1 MARRRD
7 PGSREYSPLDDAKGR
22 LPIEADLVRDVIG
35 DRVAT
40 PSADPPKTAAAA
52 VAAQEEQRPQ
62 LTVVPPPIESTV
74 STSVASQ
81 AERPVQRTKPLVVE
95 KLTKYNKFLTTPREK
110 LELERLAAHV
120 SGALG
125 VSVKASQLI
134 RACLIQLLHAEHD
147 IIRRAGQHPEPKRPS
162 NTEAVALAEFDNLLA
177 EMLSQAF
184 RDAGPI
190 KFRKVRADTAT

>member
-7 PGSREYSPLDDAKGR
+7 PGSKEYSPLDDAKGR
-22 LPIEADLVRDVIG
+22 LPIEEDLVRDVIG
-35 DRVAT
+35 DRVPAPAT
-40 PSADPPKTAAAA
+40 VP
-52 VAAQEEQRPQ
+52 EELRPQ
-62 LTVVPPPIESTV
+62 LTIVPAPPVEAAV
-74 STSVASQ
+74 SSAPAAGAPAAGVD
-81 AERPVQRTKPLVVE
+81 ERPERPMLRNKSLVVE

-110 LELERLAAHV
+110 LELERLSAHV

-125 VSVKASQLI
+125 VSVKPSQLI

-177 EMLSQAF
+177 ELLSQAF
-184 RDAGPI
+184 RDAGPM
-190 KFRKVRADTAT
+190 KFRK

>member
-7 PGSREYSPLDDAKGR
+7 PGSKEYSPLDDARGR
-22 LPIEADLVRDVIG
+22 LPIEEDLVRDVIG
-35 DRVAT
+35 ARPA
-40 PSADPPKTAAAA
+40 PPVGAPARQPEGQQ
-52 VAAQEEQRPQ
+52 VPPRPQ
-62 LTVVPPPIESTV
+62 LTVVSALTEETAAPTASTKP
-74 STSVASQ
+74 SSSGATHD
-81 AERPVQRTKPLVVE
+81 ERPAPRGRPIVIE

-125 VSVKASQLI
+125 VSVKPSQLI
-134 RACLIQLLHAEHD
+134 RACLIQLLHAEQD

-162 NTEAVALAEFDNLLA
+162 NTEAVALAEFDNMLA
-177 EMLSQAF
+177 ELLSQAF

-190 KFRKVRADTAT
+190 KFRK

>member
-7 PGSREYSPLDDAKGR
+7 PGSKEYSPLDDAKGR

-35 DRVAT
+35 DRIAK
-40 PSADPPKTAAAA
+40 PAPAQAPASAAAGLQA
-52 VAAQEEQRPQ
+52 EQRPQ
-62 LTVVPPPIESTV
+62 LAVVPPPEPEV
-74 STSVASQ
+74 STSGVPQ
-81 AERPVQRTKPLVVE
+81 GERAVSRNKPLVVE

-147 IIRRAGQHPEPKRPS
+147 IIRRATQHPEPKRPS

-177 EMLSQAF
+177 EILSQAF
-184 RDAGPI
+184 RDAGPL
-190 KFRKVRADTAT
+190 KFRK

>member
-35 DRVAT
+35 DRVAM
-40 PSADPPKTAAAA
+40 PPPADPPKTAAAA
-52 VAAQEEQRPQ
+52 APVQEEQRPQ
-62 LTVVPPPIESTV
+62 LTVVAPVEPAV
-74 STSVASQ
+74 STSAATQ

-190 KFRKVRADTAT
+190 KFRK

>member
-7 PGSREYSPLDDAKGR
+7 PGSKEYSPLDDAKGR
-22 LPIEADLVRDVIG
+22 LPIEEDLVRDVIG
-35 DRVAT
+35 DRV
-40 PSADPPKTAAAA
+40 PMSAAAPMKA
-52 VAAQEEQRPQ
+52 RASAEVLEEQRPQ
-62 LTVVPPPIESTV
+62 LTVVPPPVELPIAEE
-74 STSVASQ
+74 
-81 AERPVQRTKPLVVE
+81 ERPTLRNKTLVVE

-125 VSVKASQLI
+125 VSVKPSQLI

-162 NTEAVALAEFDNLLA
+162 NTEAVALAEFDHLLA

-184 RDAGPI
+184 RDAGPM
-190 KFRKVRADTAT
+190 KFRK

>member
-1 MARRRD
+1 MDVGCVLPRQRNALVEPGNDDPQQREVRVEFGLPRPPNVFQALPHPVQREAFRDNRNNEPVRRHVGCDGRRR
-7 PGSREYSPLDDAKGR
+7 R
-22 LPIEADLVRDVIG
+22 IG
-35 DRVAT
+35 CRV
-40 PSADPPKTAAAA
+40 
-52 VAAQEEQRPQ
+52 EEN
-62 LTVVPPPIESTV
+62 
-74 STSVASQ
+74 
-81 AERPVQRTKPLVVE
+81 VQRTKPLVVE

-190 KFRKVRADTAT
+190 KFRK

>member
-35 DRVAT
+35 DRVAM
-40 PSADPPKTAAAA
+40 PPADPPKTAAAA
-52 VAAQEEQRPQ
+52 AAVQEEQRPQ
-62 LTVVPPPIESTV
+62 LTVVPPVESAV
-74 STSVASQ
+74 STSAATQ
-81 AERPVQRTKPLVVE
+81 ADRPVQRTKPLVV

-190 KFRKVRADTAT
+190 KFRK

>member
-7 PGSREYSPLDDAKGR
+7 PGNKEYSPLDDAKGR
-22 LPIEADLVRDVIG
+22 LPIEEDLVRDVIG
-35 DRVAT
+35 DRVAV
-40 PSADPPKTAAAA
+40 PSKGPEP
-52 VAAQEEQRPQ
+52 R
-62 LTVVPPPIESTV
+62 LTVVAAPVEPVV
-74 STSVASQ
+74 SAMTSE
-81 AERPVQRTKPLVVE
+81 ERPPMRNKTLVVE

-125 VSVKASQLI
+125 VSVKPSQLI

-184 RDAGPI
+184 RDAGPM
-190 KFRKVRADTAT
+190 KLRTR